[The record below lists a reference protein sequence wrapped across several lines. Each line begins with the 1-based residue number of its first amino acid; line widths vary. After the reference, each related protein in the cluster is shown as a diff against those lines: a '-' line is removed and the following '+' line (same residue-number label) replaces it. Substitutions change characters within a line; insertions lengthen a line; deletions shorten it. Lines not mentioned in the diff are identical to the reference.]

1 MSVGENTTRKKKRES
16 SSTAH
21 GRPKSAAYNKN
32 TVSLVEKIIKS
43 EAGEE
48 VVASLNDPFAP
59 KDRFKKKKGI
69 RERVNDLVGENTSAE
84 NNTKETRENLRKA
97 LINAVIAQE
106 APVGD
111 EATVESILETD
122 RKEDFK
128 KCVVVRG
135 VFQGKSLELLQK
147 RAEQNYN
154 ENEKHSENVTETLAE
169 GAKAKKRISRRLVN
183 LEKIDPNLPAR
194 LLETVRDR
202 IGTFL
207 LPEEYKCSHGSILKS
222 VPELIPQDF
231 HADWAQTEK
240 NLELKKNGHPR
251 KSMII
256 ATQISYLHVEDDR
269 KGNDEIVPIKIQLNA
284 GDIILFDYDVY
295 HAGDGW
301 NAAGKHALRFFL
313 YLSTEKPFF
322 PVYRE
327 RNADSKTR
335 KTHASVGAHKTTQL
349 EKAKTVY
356 EDAKKRPL
364 KDVKQKQIV

>member
-32 TVSLVEKIIKS
+32 TVLLVEKIIKS

-48 VVASLNDPFAP
+48 VVASLNNPFAP

-154 ENEKHSENVTETLAE
+154 EMHSENVTETLAE

-183 LEKIDPNLPAR
+183 LEKTDPNLPAR

-222 VPELIPQDF
+222 VPELIPKDF

-240 NLELKKNGHPR
+240 NLELKKKRASSKEHDYRDANF
-251 KSMII
+251 
-256 ATQISYLHVEDDR
+256 
-269 KGNDEIVPIKIQLNA
+269 
-284 GDIILFDYDVY
+284 IL
-295 HAGDGW
+295 A
-301 NAAGKHALRFFL
+301 R
-313 YLSTEKPFF
+313 
-322 PVYRE
+322 R
-327 RNADSKTR
+327 R
-335 KTHASVGAHKTTQL
+335 
-349 EKAKTVY
+349 
-356 EDAKKRPL
+356 
-364 KDVKQKQIV
+364 

>member
-21 GRPKSAAYNKN
+21 GRPKSAAYYKN
-32 TVSLVEKIIKS
+32 TVPLVEKIIKS
-43 EAGEE
+43 KAGEE

-69 RERVNDLVGENTSAE
+69 LERVNDLVDEHTSAE

-97 LINAVIAQE
+97 LINAFIAQE

-111 EATVESILETD
+111 EATVESILEKD
-122 RKEDFK
+122 RNEDLK

-135 VFQGKSLELLQK
+135 VFQEKSLELLQK

-154 ENEKHSENVTETLAE
+154 DEHSENVTETLEE
-169 GAKAKKRISRRLVN
+169 GAKAKKRKSRQLVN

-194 LLETVRDR
+194 LLETVRHR

-222 VPELIPQDF
+222 VPGLTPQDF
-231 HADWAQTEK
+231 HADWPQTDK
-240 NLELKKNGHPR
+240 NLKLKNFGCPR

-269 KGNDEIVPIKIQLNA
+269 KGNDGIVPIKIQLNA

-301 NAAGKHALRFFL
+301 NAAGKDALRFFL

-327 RNADSKTR
+327 RNADSNTR
-335 KTHASVGAHKTTQL
+335 RTHASVGAHKTTQL
-349 EKAKTVY
+349 KKAKTVY